1 MTRLGRGHDM
11 GGKSKIDQ
19 IIKLTQT
26 GWRAYEGQATATVY
40 DNLDCEKSRRGRA
53 RWFARG
59 DLLVCIGC
67 DRNCTIP
74 CQAGF
79 QLPLFKYPA
88 PPNPVFRLSPDEL
101 MARRKLL
108 TVNEAAYV
116 LNISGRQVRNMIHDG
131 RFSVTRV
138 TPIRIPVAEVR
149 AMAEDVD
156 LWTSPAE
163 EALDQKAGEL

>member
-1 MTRLGRGHDM
+1 MA
-11 GGKSKIDQ
+11 GKSKIDQ
-19 IIKLTQT
+19 IIKLTQS
-26 GWRAYEGQATATVY
+26 GWRAYEGQATAAVY

-53 RWFARG
+53 RWFARA

-67 DRNCTIP
+67 DRACTLP
-74 CQAGF
+74 CPDGF

-88 PPNPVFRLSPDEL
+88 PPRPAFRLAPEEL
-101 MARRKLL
+101 LNKRKLL

-116 LNISGRQVRNMIHDG
+116 LNVSSRLVRNMIHEG
-131 RFSVTRV
+131 RFNVTRI

-156 LWTSPAE
+156 MWTSPAE
-163 EALDQKAGEL
+163 ELLDEKAGQL

>member
-1 MTRLGRGHDM
+1 MS
-11 GGKSKIDQ
+11 GKSRIDQ

-26 GWRAYEGQATATVY
+26 GWRAYEGQATAAVY

-53 RWFARG
+53 RWFAKG

-67 DRNCTIP
+67 DRACTLP
-74 CQAGF
+74 CPDGF

-88 PPNPVFRLSPDEL
+88 PPSPVFQLSPEEL
-101 MARRKLL
+101 LSRRKLL
-108 TVNEAAYV
+108 TVSEVAHV
-116 LNISGRQVRNMIHDG
+116 LNVSIRRVRNMIHEG

-156 LWTSPAE
+156 LWTSPSE
-163 EALDQKAGEL
+163 EALDEKAREL